1 MTRRSHT
8 TTQRGAA
15 LIMALLA
22 VALATTLAAS
32 TLWRHDVWLRQIE
45 SQRDLAQARIITTAG
60 IDWARAVLAFDART
74 SSFDYTGEAW
84 ATKVPPTKVEDGEIA
99 GGITDESSKWNL
111 NNVWRDGHVSLPDM
125 QVFQRLLT
133 GLQLSPGL
141 AYALV
146 DWIDPDSEVT
156 PGGAEDSYYLG
167 LTPPYRSPGQLLTE
181 VDDLLRVRGF
191 DPDAV
196 ERLRPYVTA
205 LPRYNPVNL
214 NTASATVLSAM
225 LPQLSLSE
233 IRQLVDQRD
242 RIPLRNVADLNM
254 YVRTAQGRI
263 DTSGLDTRSQYFS
276 VRVHA
281 RYHRAGTVT
290 EALLERQPND
300 WPLIIWQKFE

>member
-1 MTRRSHT
+1 MTPRSHIGA
-8 TTQRGAA
+8 QRGAA

-45 SQRDLAQARIITTAG
+45 SQRDLAQARVITTAG

-84 ATKVPPTKVEDGEIA
+84 ATKVPPTKVEEGEIA
-99 GGITDESSKWNL
+99 GSITDESSKWNL
-111 NNVWRDGHVSLPDM
+111 NNLWRDGQISTSDTEI
-125 QVFQRLLT
+125 FRRLLAA
-133 GLQLSPGL
+133 LQLSPSL
-141 AYALV
+141 ASSLA
-146 DWIDPDSEVT
+146 DWIDPDSDLS
-156 PGGAEDSYYLG
+156 PGGAEDAYYLS
-167 LTPPYRSPGQLLTE
+167 LSPPYRSAGQLLTD

-191 DPDAV
+191 DPDTV

-205 LPRYNPVNL
+205 LPRYNSVNL
-214 NTASATVLSAM
+214 NTASATVLSAV

-233 IRQLVDQRD
+233 IRQLVEQRD

-254 YVRTAQGRI
+254 YVRTPQGGI
-263 DTSGLDTRSQYFS
+263 TTSGLDTRSMYFS